1 VKKLLILM
9 LIAAALTV
17 AGCVGVAET
26 YTDPGQTVN
35 IGANQEFIIALGS
48 NPTTGYGWQESHD
61 QAMLELVKWDYEEA
75 PTEGVV
81 GAGGVEYFR
90 FKALK
95 AGQTEISL
103 TYQQPWEGGG
113 TDETKVFTVYVK

>member
-9 LIAAALTV
+9 LVAVALTV
-17 AGCVGVAET
+17 AGCIGVAET

-48 NPTTGYGWQESHD
+48 NPTTGYSWQESHD
-61 QAMLELVKWDYEEA
+61 QTMLQLVKWNYEEEA
-75 PTEGVV
+75 KEGVL
-81 GAGGVEYFR
+81 GAGGIEYFR

-95 AGQTEISL
+95 SGQTEITL
-103 TYQQPWEGGG
+103 VYQRPWEE
-113 TDETKVFTVYVK
+113 ETIEQKVFTVYVK